1 MPSEEYEISRP
12 FDPASR
18 LLYRQNA
25 SLVLNEY
32 EHTVSWT
39 GPRPG
44 TIELKF
50 AHCNTAVGT
59 DVRGI
64 EKLFYAT
71 KSAKLLLLSINL
83 EIHGNL
89 LCQIPYMP
97 SNFHTCPGSTTS

>member
-1 MPSEEYEISRP
+1 VTDSGEMSSRLMPSEEREINRP
-12 FDPASR
+12 FDPTSR
-18 LLYRQNA
+18 LLDCQNA
-25 SLVLNEY
+25 SLILNEY

-64 EKLFYAT
+64 EKVFYT
-71 KSAKLLLLSINL
+71 TESAKFLLLSN
-83 EIHGNL
+83 
-89 LCQIPYMP
+89 
-97 SNFHTCPGSTTS
+97 